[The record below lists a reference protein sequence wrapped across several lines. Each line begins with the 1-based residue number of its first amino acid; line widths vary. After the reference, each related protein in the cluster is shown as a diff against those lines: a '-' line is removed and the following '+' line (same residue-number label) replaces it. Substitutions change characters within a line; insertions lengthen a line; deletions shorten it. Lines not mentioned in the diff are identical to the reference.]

1 MRRLLWISLAL
12 LGLTVVVQAQVPEPT
27 PLPLYALPDNRS
39 ARPVSS
45 GSLAL
50 TNEGRTL
57 VATNMLNNS
66 LSFVEVFTPNAARLI
81 EEIPVGTDPRSVAI
95 TPDTSRVLVTLRG
108 EGSLAVVDFQTRELL
123 TKIALDG
130 SLPYA
135 VVSDRNNRALVSL
148 QGSNEIVEV
157 DLVNSRVSRR
167 LSVPASPAGLTVWG
181 DFLYITHFWSGD
193 VSLMYLPRGVVIDTV
208 STGSDTGISQ
218 AIGIDVQRGLAYL
231 PQTRSN
237 AGNRALTFDT
247 TVFPVVNVLDLR
259 GLVSLPR
266 SRVDLSTADRP
277 VNMPFA
283 IAVDP
288 FRNWLYI
295 ANAGSDDVTVIDVS
309 TGLSRANIPVGANPR
324 GVLLNRDNTY
334 LFVHNA
340 VDATLTIVET
350 NRLQAIDVL
359 PISTPVVSNDILLGA
374 ELFHSATDSRLSE
387 DRWISCATC
396 HFDGQPDG
404 RTWEGFPDGPRN
416 TPPLYNLIETSPYN
430 WSGTWD
436 EVQDV
441 ELKIRWLQ
449 TGTGLI
455 EDFPVS
461 EPNGAPHANLS
472 IDLDVLTAYLLSLTP
487 PPNPSNFDSALLERG
502 QQVFEE
508 QDCGTCHSGA
518 AGTDFQ
524 AHDVGTG
531 DPEKERRGTAFDTPT
546 LRYLWL
552 SAPYFHDGTAAT
564 LMDVFTQPGE
574 HELIKTVDQA
584 DIEALIAYLL
594 SWK

>member
-508 QDCGTCHSGA
+508 KDCGTCHSGA

>member
-167 LSVPASPAGLTVWG
+167 LSVPASPAGMTVWG

>member
-167 LSVPASPAGLTVWG
+167 LSVPASPAGMTVWG

-552 SAPYFHDGTAAT
+552 SAPYFHDGTAVT

>member
-123 TKIALDG
+123 TKITLDG

-167 LSVPASPAGLTVWG
+167 LSVPASPAGMTVWG

-594 SWK
+594 RWK

>member
-167 LSVPASPAGLTVWG
+167 LSVPASPAGMTVWG

-594 SWK
+594 RWK

>member
-594 SWK
+594 RWK

>member
-12 LGLTVVVQAQVPEPT
+12 LGLTAVVRAQVPEPT
-27 PLPLYALPDNRS
+27 PLPLFALPDNRL
-39 ARPVSS
+39 ARPIASS
-45 GSLAL
+45 SLAL
-50 TNEGRTL
+50 TGEGRTL
-57 VATNMLNNS
+57 IAANMLNNS
-66 LSFVEVFTPNAARLI
+66 ISFVQVFTPTAAQLI
-81 EEIPVGTDPRSVAI
+81 EEVSVGSDPRSVAI
-95 TPDTSRVLVTLRG
+95 TPDTRLVLATLRG
-108 EGSLAVVDFQTRELL
+108 ENSLAVIDFQTRDRL
-123 TKIALDG
+123 TTVALGG

-135 VVSDRNNRALVSL
+135 VVSDRSSRALVSL
-148 QGSNEIVEV
+148 QGSDEIVEV
-157 DLVNSRVSRR
+157 DLVSNQVTRR
-167 LSVPASPAGLTVWG
+167 MPVPDSPAGLTVWG

-193 VSLMYLPRGVVIDTV
+193 VSLLYLPRGIVIDTV

-218 AIGIDVQRGLAYL
+218 ALALDFQRGLGYL
-231 PQTRSN
+231 PQTRGN

-266 SRVDLSTADRP
+266 SRIDLSTADRP

-283 IAVDP
+283 ITVDP
-288 FRNWLYI
+288 FRNWLYV

-309 TGLSRANIPVGANPR
+309 TGLARANIPVGANPR
-324 GVLLNRDNTY
+324 GLQLNRDNTY

-340 VDATLTIVET
+340 IDATLTVVET
-350 NRLQAIDVL
+350 SRLQVIDVL

-374 ELFHSATDSRLSE
+374 ELFHSAADPRLSE

-404 RTWEGFPDGPRN
+404 RTWVGFPDGPRN
-416 TPPLYNLIETSPYN
+416 TPPLYNLIETAPYN

-436 EVQDV
+436 EVQDA

-455 EDFPVS
+455 EDFPVA
-461 EPNGAPHANLS
+461 EANGTPHANLS
-472 IDLDVLTAYLLSLTP
+472 IDLDVLAAYLLSLNP
-487 PPNPSNFDSALLERG
+487 PANPNNFDPALVERG
-502 QQVFEE
+502 QVVFEE
-508 QDCGTCHSGA
+508 QECAGCHSGA
-518 AGTDFQ
+518 AGTDLQ

-531 DPEKERRGTAFDTPT
+531 DAAAEKRGTAFDTPT

-552 SAPYFHDGTAAT
+552 SAPYFHNGTAAT
-564 LMDVFTQPGE
+564 LMDVFTQPGA